1 MGGADNPNKNP
12 SKKGEFMP
20 RIREIKLDSLSL
32 KIAPLSWDEAE
43 EYIKEGREMLHRDPR
58 PSDEEWGRR
67 TLDSVVKALNKGAAS
82 ANGNG
87 SAPWDAKKLTSE
99 LDIVTIQQLYEEIMK
114 MSGLLTVPRTQASGE
129 APATSTLG

>member
-1 MGGADNPNKNP
+1 
-12 SKKGEFMP
+12 MP
-20 RIREIKLDSLSL
+20 RVREIKLDSLSL

-43 EYIKEGREMLHRDPR
+43 EYIKEGREMLQRDPK

-67 TLDSVVKALNKGAAS
+67 TLDSVVKALNKGAAM

-87 SAPWDAKKLTSE
+87 NAPWDAKKLTSE